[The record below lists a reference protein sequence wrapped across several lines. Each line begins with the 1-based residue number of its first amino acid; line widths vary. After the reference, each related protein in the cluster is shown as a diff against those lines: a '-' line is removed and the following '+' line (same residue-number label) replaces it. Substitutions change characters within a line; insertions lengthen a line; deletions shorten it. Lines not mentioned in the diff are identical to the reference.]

1 MNKFLSGFVLCS
13 IIVVSISLWTRSCNW
28 GGITHVKFT
37 HCQARFPDGT
47 VKMFKVNKWMTLVDD
62 SGCVQIETSDGAV
75 YIFHA
80 NNAVLI
86 NNDKSLIE
94 E

>member
-1 MNKFLSGFVLCS
+1 MKKICIGFGLCVIVLS
-13 IIVVSISLWTRSCNW
+13 IALWMKSCNW
-28 GGITHVKFT
+28 GGITYVKFT

-47 VKMFKVNKWMTLVDD
+47 VKMLKVNKWMMLAD
-62 SGCVQIETSDGAV
+62 CVQIETSDGAV
-75 YIFHA
+75 YIFHV

>member
-1 MNKFLSGFVLCS
+1 MTETKILTGVCLCGIVLSIALLIKSFNSADINYG
-13 IIVVSISLWTRSCNW
+13 
-28 GGITHVKFT
+28 KFT

-47 VKMFKVNKWMTLVDD
+47 LKMFKVKKCFVDS
-62 SGCVQIETSDGAV
+62 SGCVKIKTSDGAV

>member
-1 MNKFLSGFVLCS
+1 MKKILFGFGLCGIVLS
-13 IIVVSISLWTRSCNW
+13 IALWMKSCNW

-47 VKMFKVNKWMTLVDD
+47 VKMFKVNKWLVNVNSD
-62 SGCVQIETSDGAV
+62 CVQIETSDGAV